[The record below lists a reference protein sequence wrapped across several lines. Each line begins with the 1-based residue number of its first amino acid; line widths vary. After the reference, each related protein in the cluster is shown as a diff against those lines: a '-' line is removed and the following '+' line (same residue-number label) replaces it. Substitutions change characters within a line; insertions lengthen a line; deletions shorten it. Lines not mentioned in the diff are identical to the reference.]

1 MTIEIFTEIPGGIIK
16 NYFEGLNTEESIRR
30 AYRTWAKELHP
41 DVGGTDEQM
50 KELGKQYLF
59 ALKAI
64 DGKQSTGSDGK
75 QHTYRYSEANESA
88 ILEMVQDLQNL
99 RMPNSV
105 TIALI
110 GTWIWVTGD
119 TRPFSEKLGKKG
131 LGLSFSGEKLAWYF
145 HLGGYKRRSGK
156 SGNFQS
162 MAMKYG
168 YKEFANSDNRP
179 AMRA

>member
-1 MTIEIFTEIPGGIIK
+1 MAIDIFTEIPGGLIK
-16 NYFEGLNTEESIRR
+16 NYFECLSSEESIRR
-30 AYRTWAKELHP
+30 AYRAWAKELHP
-41 DVGGTDEQM
+41 DIGGTDEEM

-64 DGKQSTGSDGK
+64 DGHQSTGTDGK
-75 QHTYRYSEANESA
+75 QHTYKYSEEKESA
-88 ILEMVQDLQNL
+88 ILEMIQGIQNL

-110 GTWIWVTGD
+110 GTWIWVTGE
-119 TRPFSEKLGKKG
+119 TKPFATQLGKKG

-145 HLGGYKRRSGK
+145 HLGGYRRRSAG
-156 SGNFQS
+156 SGNFQN

-168 YKEFANSDNRP
+168 YKEFSNSDNRP
-179 AMRA
+179 TARA